1 MAPHLARSQC
11 PEDLQSPPEST
22 ITYRGKD
29 SLAPATLYGISEAL
43 RHYHKVNRGK
53 CRDGD
58 RDRNDGHFEFVGA
71 GHQLACDV
79 RAEHDLVFPI
89 SGRRGVAYGYNCA
102 RGIVED
108 VFHLLDV
115 GIGIGRAVFQRH
127 TNVEGDRITEDRK
140 STRLNSSHQ
149 LISYAVFC
157 LKKKKSVRSPRL
169 EIVLVSPA
177 AVALPL
183 SWER

>member
-115 GIGIGRAVFQRH
+115 GI
-127 TNVEGDRITEDRK
+127 
-140 STRLNSSHQ
+140 
-149 LISYAVFC
+149 
-157 LKKKKSVRSPRL
+157 RSEERRVGK
-169 EIVLVSPA
+169 ECRSRWSPYH
-177 AVALPL
+177 
-183 SWER
+183 